1 MLKGKKII
9 VTGVASGIGAETARQ
24 LKAAGAVVIG
34 VDRNTPEVELDGFH
48 QLDLTDKAAV
58 DALIETLKPLQ
69 ADGLA
74 NIAGVPPTAPPEV
87 VVTVNLV
94 ALKRL
99 TLGLVGSL
107 ADNASIVN
115 LASLA
120 GIGWEGEVAK
130 IQAAADLDYDDVPAF
145 CQAQGITSEN
155 SYFFTKQAL
164 VAWTHQN
171 RWRWRE
177 RGIRM
182 NAVSPGP
189 VDTPILGDFLE
200 TLGERAEEDMKIM
213 DRPGTPQDIAP
224 VVAFLLSDG
233 SVWLRGTNIAT
244 DGGMRAHIDA
254 SSNGLG

>member
-1 MLKGKKII
+1 MLHNKTII
-9 VTGVASGIGAETARQ
+9 VTGVSSGIGQEVARQ
-24 LKAAGAVVIG
+24 VKAAGGRVIG
-34 VDRNTPEVELDGFH
+34 VDRNTPSVDVDAFH
-48 QLDLTDKAAV
+48 QVDLTDEAAL
-58 DALIETLKPLQ
+58 DSLIATLKPLK

-94 ALKRL
+94 ALKKL
-99 TLGLVGSL
+99 TLGLVDSL

-120 GIGWEGEVAK
+120 GLGWEGEVTK
-130 IQAAADLDYDDVPAF
+130 IKSANDLTHDAVAAF
-145 CQAQGITSEN
+145 CDAQGITKDI

-164 VAWTHQN
+164 VAWTHEN
-171 RWRWRE
+171 RWKWRE

-200 TLGERAEEDMKIM
+200 TLGERAEEDMRIM
-213 DRPGTPQDIAP
+213 DRPGRPTDIAP
-224 VVAFLLSDG
+224 VVTFLLSDG
-233 SVWLRGTNIAT
+233 SVWLRGVNIAC

-254 SSNGLG
+254 TSNGLN

>member
-1 MLKGKKII
+1 MLTNKSII
-9 VTGVASGIGAETARQ
+9 VTGVSSGIGQEVARQ
-24 LKAAGAVVIG
+24 VKAAGGKVIG
-34 VDRNTPEVELDGFH
+34 VDRNTPSVDVDAFH
-48 QLDLTDKAAV
+48 QVDLTDEAAL
-58 DALIETLKPLQ
+58 DNLIETLKPLK

-94 ALKRL
+94 ALKKL
-99 TLGLVGSL
+99 TLGLVDSL

-120 GIGWEGEVAK
+120 GLGWAGAVAK
-130 IQAAADLDYDDVPAF
+130 ITAAANLTHADVPAF
-145 CQAQGITSEN
+145 CAEQGITKDI

-164 VAWTHQN
+164 VAWTHEN
-171 RWRWRE
+171 RWTWRD

-200 TLGERAEEDMKIM
+200 TLGERAEEDMRIM
-213 DRPGTPQDIAP
+213 DRPGRPTDIAP
-224 VVAFLLSDG
+224 VVTFLLSDG
-233 SVWLRGTNIAT
+233 SVWLRGVNIAC

-254 SSNGLG
+254 TSNGLN

>member
-1 MLKGKKII
+1 MLINKTII
-9 VTGVASGIGAETARQ
+9 VTGVSSGIGQEVARQ
-24 LKAAGAVVIG
+24 VKAAGGKVIG
-34 VDRNTPEVELDGFH
+34 VDRNTPSVDVDAFH
-48 QLDLTDKAAV
+48 QVDLTDEAAL
-58 DALIETLKPLQ
+58 DSLIETLKPLK

-74 NIAGVPPTAPPEV
+74 NIAGVPPTAPAEV

-94 ALKRL
+94 ALKKL
-99 TLGLVGSL
+99 TLGLVDSL

-120 GIGWEGEVAK
+120 GLGWEGEVTK
-130 IQAAADLDYDDVPAF
+130 IKSANGLTHDGVAAF
-145 CQAQGITSEN
+145 CADQGITKDI

-164 VAWTHQN
+164 VAWTHEN
-171 RWRWRE
+171 RWTWRE

-200 TLGERAEEDMKIM
+200 TLGERAEEDMRIM
-213 DRPGTPQDIAP
+213 DRPGRPTDIAP
-224 VVAFLLSDG
+224 VVTFLLSDG
-233 SVWLRGTNIAT
+233 SAWLRGVNIAC

-254 SSNGLG
+254 TSNGLN

>member
-1 MLKGKKII
+1 MLDGKTII
-9 VTGVASGIGAETARQ
+9 ITGVSSGIGQETALQ
-24 LKAAGAVVIG
+24 AKAADAKVIG
-34 VDRNTPEVELDGFH
+34 IDRNAPTIDLDAFH
-48 QLDLTDKAAV
+48 QVDLTDEAAI
-58 DALIETLKPLQ
+58 DALIETLKDAQ

-74 NIAGVPPTAPPEV
+74 NIAGVPPTAPVET

-99 TLGLVGSL
+99 TLGLVGHL
-107 ADNASIVN
+107 ADGASIVN

-120 GIGWEGEVAK
+120 GIGWEGEVDK
-130 IQAAADLDYDDVPAF
+130 IKAAAGLDHAGVAAF
-145 CQAQGITSEN
+145 CADQGITPET

-164 VAWTHQN
+164 VAWTHEN
-171 RWRWRE
+171 RWTWRD

-200 TLGERAEEDMKIM
+200 TLGERAEEDARIM
-213 DRPGTPQDIAP
+213 DRPGRPTDIAP
-224 VVAFLLSDG
+224 VVVFLLSDG
-233 SVWLRGTNIAT
+233 SGWLRGVNIAT

-254 SSNGLG
+254 TSNGLG

>member
-1 MLKGKKII
+1 MLDGKTII
-9 VTGVASGIGAETARQ
+9 ITGVASGIGAETAVLAKQ
-24 LKAAGAVVIG
+24 AGARVIG
-34 VDRNTPEVELDGFH
+34 VDRNEPTVPVDVFY
-48 QLDLTDKAAV
+48 QVDLTDEAAV
-58 DALIETLKPLQ
+58 DQLIEELKPLH

-74 NIAGVPPTAPPEV
+74 NIAGVPPTAPPNTV
-87 VVTVNLV
+87 LAVNLV

-99 TLGLVGSL
+99 TLGLVDSL

-120 GIGWEGEVAK
+120 GLGWEGQVPK
-130 IQAAADLDYDDVPAF
+130 IKAAEGLTHAGIGQFCADQQITDD
-145 CQAQGITSEN
+145 I

-164 VAWTHQN
+164 IAWTLQN
-171 RWRWRE
+171 RWTWRD

-189 VDTPILGDFLE
+189 VDTPILKDFIE
-200 TLGERAEEDMKIM
+200 TLGERAEEDMRIM

-224 VVAFLLSDG
+224 VVVFLLSAG
-233 SVWLRGTNIAT
+233 SVWVRGANIPV

-254 SSNGLG
+254 TTNHVD